1 MAKFIL
7 GKKIEM
13 TQKFLENGHVV
24 PVTAVKAGPCTITQ
38 VKGEKEGYTAVQV
51 GFGSKRVINKPLA
64 GHLKDLGNFRY
75 VREFRLADTANFE
88 KGKVFDVTSFE
99 AGDNL
104 KVTATSKGK
113 GFQGVVKR
121 HGFHGSPASHGHK
134 DQLRMPGSI
143 GATDAA
149 RVFKGT
155 RMGGHM
161 GVDTVTVT
169 NLELVEVDVDNGIL
183 YIKGAVPGHR
193 NSLVAI
199 VADGEMKFVEPKAKE
214 EKVEEKT
221 EAKEETKKEEESA
234 EEVKEEKKEEAK
246 PEEQKPE
253 VKEEK
258 AEETKEEAK
267 KEDK

>member
-51 GFGSKRVINKPLA
+51 GFGNKRVINKPLA

-155 RMGGHM
+155 RMGGRM
-161 GVDTVTVT
+161 GGDTVTVS
-169 NLELVEVDVDNGIL
+169 NLELVEVDQEKGLL
-183 YIKGAVPGHR
+183 YIKGAVPGAR
-193 NSLVAI
+193 NALVS
-199 VADGEMKFVEPKAKE
+199 VVTEGELTFVEKKKE
-214 EKVEEKT
+214 EKKPEPK
-221 EAKEETKKEEESA
+221 KSETPSKADKKEVKEVA
-234 EEVKEEKKEEAK
+234 AKKAVVKEEKPVKKVEKKEEPK
-246 PEEQKPE
+246 
-253 VKEEK
+253 KEEK
-258 AEETKEEAK
+258 
-267 KEDK
+267 